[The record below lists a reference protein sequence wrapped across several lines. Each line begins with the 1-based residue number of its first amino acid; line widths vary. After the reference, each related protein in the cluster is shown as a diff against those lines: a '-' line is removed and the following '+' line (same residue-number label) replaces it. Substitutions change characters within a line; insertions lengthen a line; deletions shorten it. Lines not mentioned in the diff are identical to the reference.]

1 MTNREVYE
9 KKRQFVQELSGTL
22 ARAQIADKIEYKNLD
37 RQYMEYVRIIF
48 LGGKTEYI
56 NVTGNS
62 IRSIFVEIS
71 RVINKQSAIGS
82 IADMKL
88 QELIERWWSEAS

>member
-1 MTNREVYE
+1 MTNRAVYE
-9 KKRQFVQELSGTL
+9 EKRQFVQELSGTL

-62 IRSIFVEIS
+62 IRSIFIEIS

>member
-1 MTNREVYE
+1 MTNRAVYE
-9 KKRQFVQELSGTL
+9 EKRQFVQELSGTL

-48 LGGKTEYI
+48 VGGKTEYI

-62 IRSIFVEIS
+62 IRSIFIEIS

-82 IADMKL
+82 VADMKL
-88 QELIERWWSEAS
+88 QELIERWWREAS

>member
-1 MTNREVYE
+1 MTNRAVYE
-9 KKRQFVQELSGTL
+9 EKRQFVQELSGTL

-62 IRSIFVEIS
+62 LRSIFVEIS

-82 IADMKL
+82 VADMKL

>member
-1 MTNREVYE
+1 MTNRAVYE
-9 KKRQFVQELSGTL
+9 EKRQFVQELSGTL

-56 NVTGNS
+56 NVTGSS

-82 IADMKL
+82 VADMKL
-88 QELIERWWSEAS
+88 QELIERWWREAS

>member
-9 KKRQFVQELSGTL
+9 EKRHFVQDLSITL
-22 ARAQIADKIEYKNLD
+22 AKAQLVDHIEYKNLD
-37 RQYMEYVRIIF
+37 RQYMEFVRIIF

-62 IRSIFVEIS
+62 IRSIFVEIA

>member
-9 KKRQFVQELSGTL
+9 EKRQFVQELSGTL

>member
-9 KKRQFVQELSGTL
+9 EKRQFVQELSGTL

-37 RQYMEYVRIIF
+37 RHYLEYVRIIF

-62 IRSIFVEIS
+62 LKSIFVEIS
-71 RVINKQSAIGS
+71 RVINGQAAIGS
-82 IADMKL
+82 TADLRM
-88 QELIERWWSEAS
+88 QDLIDKWWNETQ

>member
-1 MTNREVYE
+1 MTNRAVYE
-9 KKRQFVQELSGTL
+9 EKRQFVQELSGTL

-82 IADMKL
+82 VADMKL
-88 QELIERWWSEAS
+88 QELIERWWREAS

>member
-9 KKRQFVQELSGTL
+9 EKRQFIQELSGTL

-37 RQYMEYVRIIF
+37 RHYMEYVRIIF

>member
-9 KKRQFVQELSGTL
+9 EKRQFVQELSGTL

-82 IADMKL
+82 VADMKL
-88 QELIERWWSEAS
+88 QELIERWWREAS

>member
-9 KKRQFVQELSGTL
+9 EKRQFVQELSGTL
-22 ARAQIADKIEYKNLD
+22 ARAQIADKIEYKNLN

>member
-1 MTNREVYE
+1 MTNRAVYE
-9 KKRQFVQELSGTL
+9 EKRQFVQELSGTL
-22 ARAQIADKIEYKNLD
+22 ARAQIAEKIEYKNLD
-37 RQYMEYVRIIF
+37 RQYMEYVRVIF

-62 IRSIFVEIS
+62 IRSIFIEIS

-82 IADMKL
+82 VADMKL
-88 QELIERWWSEAS
+88 QELIERWWREAS

>member
-1 MTNREVYE
+1 MTNRAVYE
-9 KKRQFVQELSGTL
+9 EKRQFVQELSGTL

-62 IRSIFVEIS
+62 IRSIFIEIS

-82 IADMKL
+82 VADMKL

>member
-9 KKRQFVQELSGTL
+9 EKRQFVQELSGTL

-48 LGGKTEYI
+48 LEGKTEYI

-71 RVINKQSAIGS
+71 RVINTQSAIGS
-82 IADMKL
+82 ITDMKL
-88 QELIERWWSEAS
+88 QELIERWWREAS

>member
-1 MTNREVYE
+1 MTNRAVYE
-9 KKRQFVQELSGTL
+9 EKRQFVQELSGTL

-56 NVTGNS
+56 NVTGIS

-82 IADMKL
+82 VADMKL
-88 QELIERWWSEAS
+88 QELIERWWREAS

>member
-9 KKRQFVQELSGTL
+9 EKRQFVQELSGTL

-62 IRSIFVEIS
+62 IRSIFIEIS